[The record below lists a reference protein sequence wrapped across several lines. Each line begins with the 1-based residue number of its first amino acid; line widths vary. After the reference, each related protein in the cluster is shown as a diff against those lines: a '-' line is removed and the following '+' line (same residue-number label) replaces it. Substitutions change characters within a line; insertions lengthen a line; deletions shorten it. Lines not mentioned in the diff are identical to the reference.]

1 LGLVHGHY
9 KIDEDVDFV
18 GDILGSG
25 SVGINSGIAVVIPAH
40 KISELLLTGDLA
52 EVLMD
57 AKREWP
63 EHEGVDES

>member
-1 LGLVHGHY
+1 M
-9 KIDEDVDFV
+9 
-18 GDILGSG
+18 
-25 SVGINSGIAVVIPAH
+25 GINSGIAVVIPAH